1 MKMEALRSI
10 IKEQLEL
17 LRLTLY
23 VTTQGPLDYG
33 GDMYTCSLSEEKLK
47 TSQPIAMAA
56 GQTVNTLLKCSEW
69 QGIPVRDLYPLAR
82 SCIESFI
89 NASFLLAEDNAKAE
103 RAVRWVKYRAW
114 KQHNRSVGTGNF
126 AIRISSDTPTP
137 EEASEFT
144 GKGASREWS
153 EYDTPT
159 RLKRVGELAGGK
171 AGSRLLAAYTLVYA
185 TSSEIIHGSPY
196 GVNYF
201 YQAYLPPVPTVEDFR
216 QATQRQV
223 EDILCAV
230 CHALAG
236 YLSCS
241 TRVLG
246 LRQMYT
252 AEQGLFNQ
260 LLAHEGLEPQTVEE
274 LAEA

>member
-1 MKMEALRSI
+1 
-10 IKEQLEL
+10 
-17 LRLTLY
+17 
-23 VTTQGPLDYG
+23 
-33 GDMYTCSLSEEKLK
+33 
-47 TSQPIAMAA
+47 QPIAMAA
-56 GQTVNTLLKCSEW
+56 GQTVNTLMKCSDW
-69 QGIPVRDLYPLAR
+69 RGIPVRDLYPLAR

-114 KQHNRSVGTGNF
+114 KQHNRGVGTGKF
-126 AIRISSDTPTP
+126 AIRIFSDTHAP
-137 EEASEFT
+137 EEAGEFM
-144 GKGASREWS
+144 GKGVSREWS

-159 RLKRVGELAGGK
+159 RLKLVGELAADK
-171 AGSRLLAAYTLVYA
+171 AGSRLLAAYALVYA

-201 YQAYLPPVPTVEDFR
+201 YQAHLPSVPTVEDFR
-216 QATQRQV
+216 RATQRQL
-223 EDILCAV
+223 EGLLCAV

-241 TRVLG
+241 TKVLG
-246 LRQMYT
+246 LRQMYI
-252 AEQGLFNQ
+252 AEQVLFNR
-260 LLAHEGLEPQTVEE
+260 LLAHEGVEPQTVEE

>member
-1 MKMEALRSI
+1 MEVLRNI
-10 IKEQLEL
+10 INEQMEL
-17 LRLTLY
+17 LRLTLHA
-23 VTTQGPLDYG
+23 TTQGPLEYG
-33 GDMYTCSLSEEKLK
+33 GEIYTCSLSEEKLK

-56 GQTVNTLLKCSEW
+56 GQTVNTLMKCSDW
-69 QGIPVRDLYPLAR
+69 RGIPVRDLYPLAR

-114 KQHNRSVGTGNF
+114 KQHNRGVGTGKF
-126 AIRISSDTPTP
+126 AIRIFSDTHAP
-137 EEASEFT
+137 EEAGEFM
-144 GKGASREWS
+144 GKGVSREWS

-159 RLKRVGELAGGK
+159 RLKLVGELAGDK
-171 AGSRLLAAYTLVYA
+171 AGSRLLAAYALVYA

-201 YQAYLPPVPTVEDFR
+201 YQAHLPSVPTVEDFR
-216 QATQRQV
+216 RATQRQL
-223 EDILCAV
+223 EDLLCAV

-241 TRVLG
+241 TKVLG
-246 LRQMYT
+246 LRQMYI
-252 AEQGLFNQ
+252 AEQVLFNR
-260 LLAHEGLEPQTVEE
+260 LLAYEGVEPQTVEE

>member
-1 MKMEALRSI
+1 MEVLRNI
-10 IKEQLEL
+10 INEQLEL

-23 VTTQGPLDYG
+23 VTTQGPLEYSG
-33 GDMYTCSLSEEKLK
+33 ETYNCTLSEEKQR

-56 GQTVNTLLKCSEW
+56 GQTVNTLLKCSDW
-69 QGIPVRDLYPLAR
+69 RGVPVRDLYPLAR

-89 NASFLLAEDNAKAE
+89 NASFLLAEDDAKAE
-103 RAVRWVKYRAW
+103 RAVRWLKYRAW
-114 KQHNRSVGTGNF
+114 KQHNRSVGTGTF
-126 AIRISSDTPTP
+126 SLHISNDTPAP

-144 GKGASREWS
+144 RRGVSREWS

-159 RLKRVGELAGGK
+159 RLRRVAELAGGK
-171 AGSRLLAAYTLVYA
+171 AGSRLLAAYALVYS

-196 GVNYF
+196 GVSYF
-201 YQAYLPPVPTVEDFR
+201 YQAYLPPDPTVEDFPK
-216 QATQRQV
+216 ATQLQL
-223 EDILCAV
+223 EDLLCAV

-241 TRVLG
+241 TKVLG

-252 AEQGLFNQ
+252 AEQRLFNR
-260 LLAHEGLEPQTVEE
+260 LLAHEGVEPQTVEDIT
-274 LAEA
+274 